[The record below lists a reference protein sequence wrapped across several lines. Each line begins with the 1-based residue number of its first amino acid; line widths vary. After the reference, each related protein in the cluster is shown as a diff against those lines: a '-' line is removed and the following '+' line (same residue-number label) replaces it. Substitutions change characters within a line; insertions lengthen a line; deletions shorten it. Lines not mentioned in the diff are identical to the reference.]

1 MNFATLLSDGWKSNL
16 TDLSLIAGTITVIV
30 TASSLLV
37 GLIIKRPAQRWLR
50 DAVSPIIAPIEKQV
64 HDLSGSITDA
74 VIGNTERWT
83 THDAH
88 HAILEARFGDRIV
101 TLNERVRA
109 IEDRMQG
116 GL

>member
-50 DAVSPIIAPIEKQV
+50 DAVFPIIAPIEKQV
-64 HDLSGSITDA
+64 HELSGSISDA
-74 VIGNTERWT
+74 VIGNSKRWT
-83 THDAH
+83 SHDAH
-88 HAILEARFGDRIV
+88 HAIFETRFNDRII
-101 TLNERVRA
+101 TLNERMRV